1 MAETRAGDVTA
12 RIAVEGLAA
21 SPTFAI
27 SSTPE
32 LPQDEVISRVLFQRA
47 AGGLSSGQALQL
59 AQAIAVLSGGSSG
72 AFESVRRSL
81 GVDSLD
87 VTTGAGGG
95 PAVGASRY
103 ISDRVRLGVRAGA
116 SPEESGVSVD
126 VDITRRFK
134 ARSEVGADGST
145 SVGAAYEWEW

>member
-1 MAETRAGDVTA
+1 MGLPVSATYDSTDKQLDPTRGVSVTGE
-12 RIAVEGLAA
+12 IAPYFEAFG
-21 SPTFAI
+21 
-27 SSTPE
+27 ST
-32 LPQDEVISRVLFQRA
+32 V
-47 AGGLSSGQALQL
+47 
-59 AQAIAVLSGGSSG
+59 GSSG

-87 VTTGAGGG
+87 VTTGASGG

-126 VDITRRFK
+126 VDIPRRFK
-134 ARSEVGADGST
+134 AKTDVGADGST
-145 SVGAAYEWEW
+145 SVGAGYECEW